1 MIWTLY
7 SFTQIFI
14 PLEPFTEQYSIGI
27 AENDRNERIIVQIE
41 EKNGA
46 NLTIGTKGSVSYIDK
61 NFKTVAVFTPF

>member
-7 SFTQIFI
+7 SFTQVFI

-27 AENDRNERIIVQIE
+27 AENDRNERIVVQIK

-46 NLTIGTKGSVSYIDK
+46 NLTIGTKGSVSYKDIELK
-61 NFKTVAVFTPF
+61 SVAVFTPV